1 MESKYD
7 LVDAVPPAEDF
18 CRLRIISGLTPRSPE
33 AAKHALPR
41 TFHGVY
47 IEYSGL
53 IVGMG
58 RIVGDGA
65 LNFEIVEVA
74 VDPEHQGK
82 GLGRKIMEA
91 LMSWLGQHAP
101 AGAYITL
108 IADVPELYE
117 KFGFKSV
124 RPESEGMALNWGQH

>member
-74 VDPEHQGK
+74 FDPEH
-82 GLGRKIMEA
+82 
-91 LMSWLGQHAP
+91 
-101 AGAYITL
+101 
-108 IADVPELYE
+108 
-117 KFGFKSV
+117 
-124 RPESEGMALNWGQH
+124 

>member
-74 VDPEHQGK
+74 FDPEHQGK

-91 LMSWLGQHAP
+91 LMSWLGQDAP

-108 IADVPELYE
+108 IADVPELCE

-124 RPESEGMALNWGQH
+124 RPESEGMALNWEQH